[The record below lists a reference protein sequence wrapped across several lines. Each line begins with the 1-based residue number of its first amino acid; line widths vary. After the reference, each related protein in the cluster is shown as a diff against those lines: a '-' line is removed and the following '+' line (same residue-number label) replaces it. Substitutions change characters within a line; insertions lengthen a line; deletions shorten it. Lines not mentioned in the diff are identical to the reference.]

1 MVKFIPSLHQGL
13 VYVAI
18 GNVLGATL
26 TGLFWLILAS
36 IQDPYSY
43 GIVNHSI
50 AVASITSVASLLG
63 LNVTVTKYLARGQDK
78 ILFRANQ
85 IALISGVGL
94 ALIVSVFD
102 WLLGLFVI
110 GMSLWMMSAYGLLGK
125 MNYKEYAIVV
135 IGARATQLALSI
147 ILYYYTGIQGII
159 IGFVISFFLFSYRY
173 LISARKFDFS
183 FIYEI
188 NEIKPMIRFTMHAY
202 SYTMSNAFLMY
213 FDKIIIYPLFGYAML
228 GYYQI
233 GLQFLLFLGMIP
245 ISFFQYLLSEE
256 SQGRNLTNVRLA
268 GLFVSFGLAI
278 LLFVFSP
285 WIIKEFF
292 PPFQN
297 SVRVVQIMSIG
308 IIPMMIASVL
318 NSRFFSS
325 GRTRHVLGGSAVF
338 IGIQM
343 LLIFLLGTKI
353 GLDGLALAL
362 VVALTGQA
370 LFLYISDNVDKKSS
384 PCVDKPP

>member
-1 MVKFIPSLHQGL
+1 MVKIIPPLHQGL

-43 GIVNHSI
+43 GIINHAV
-50 AVASITSVASLLG
+50 AVASITSITGLLG

-78 ILFRANQ
+78 IHFHANQ
-85 IALISGVGL
+85 IALISGAGL
-94 ALIVSVFD
+94 ALIVSIFD

-110 GMSLWMMSAYGLLGK
+110 GMAFWMMSAYELLGK
-125 MNYKEYAIVV
+125 MNYREYAIVV

-147 ILYYYTGIQGII
+147 MLYYYIGLQGII

-173 LISARKFDFS
+173 LMSARKFDFS
-183 FIYEI
+183 FIYKI
-188 NEIKPMIRFTMHAY
+188 NEIKQTLRLTMHAY

-213 FDKIIIYPLFGYAML
+213 FDKILIYPLFGYSVL

-256 SQGRNLTNVRLA
+256 SSGRTTTNVRFT
-268 GLFVSFGLAI
+268 GLFVSSGLAI

-285 WIIKEFF
+285 WVLKEFF

-325 GRTRHVLGGSAVF
+325 GRTKYVLGGSAMFVGTQ
-338 IGIQM
+338 I
-343 LLIFLLGTKI
+343 LLIFLLGSKM

-362 VVALTGQA
+362 VVALTSQA
-370 LFLYISDNVDKKSS
+370 LFLYISDNVDKNNSATENII
-384 PCVDKPP
+384 